1 MPFVVRMGESPLAP
15 RNEAS
20 GGFSLLA
27 ERGLV
32 ALPSRPMG
40 PSLRVG
46 RIGPSRQAG
55 PRSLHPAAIGRTFL
69 RRGADCSDVAH

>member
-1 MPFVVRMGESPLAP
+1 M
-15 RNEAS
+15 
-20 GGFSLLA
+20 LA

-32 ALPSRPMG
+32 APPSRPMG

-55 PRSLHPAAIGRTFL
+55 PRSLHAAAVGRTFL